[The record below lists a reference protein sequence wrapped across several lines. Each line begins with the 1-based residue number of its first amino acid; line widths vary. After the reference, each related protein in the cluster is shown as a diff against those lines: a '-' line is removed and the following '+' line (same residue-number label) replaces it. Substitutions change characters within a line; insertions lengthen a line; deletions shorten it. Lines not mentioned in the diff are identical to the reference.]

1 MPTQQVHSQ
10 DIQTPLVSFI
20 VTTFNL
26 PTAYLK
32 ECLESITALSLAK
45 SEREIIVVDDG
56 SDISPINEL
65 LELREHI
72 VYIRQENQGVSE
84 ARNTGIRAAQ
94 GKFIQFVDGDDYLFQ
109 APYEHC
115 LDLVRYHE
123 PDVVMFELS
132 TNRNSKATFDYSGPM
147 DGATFMRHHNINGA
161 IWGYIFKRE
170 LLVDLRFTSR
180 VAYGEDE
187 EFTPQLLLRAERLF
201 TTDARA
207 YFYRQHAASALH
219 KTGNRS
225 KLTRLHDNLQVIEH
239 LRYLADR
246 MPHGDR
252 EALTRRVAQLTMDY
266 IYNVI
271 TLTKSRKYLEK
282 SIGELSDK
290 GLFPLPEQSYTGK
303 YTLFRK
309 LTQTPLR
316 RILLF
321 TLLSRTR

>member
-1 MPTQQVHSQ
+1 MGRT
-10 DIQTPLVSFI
+10 
-20 VTTFNL
+20 
-26 PTAYLK
+26 
-32 ECLESITALSLAK
+32 
-45 SEREIIVVDDG
+45 
-56 SDISPINEL
+56 
-65 LELREHI
+65 
-72 VYIRQENQGVSE
+72 
-84 ARNTGIRAAQ
+84 
-94 GKFIQFVDGDDYLFQ
+94 
-109 APYEHC
+109 
-115 LDLVRYHE
+115 
-123 PDVVMFELS
+123 
-132 TNRNSKATFDYSGPM
+132 RNSHRNCCY
-147 DGATFMRHHNINGA
+147 
-161 IWGYIFKRE
+161 
-170 LLVDLRFTSR
+170 
-180 VAYGEDE
+180 
-187 EFTPQLLLRAERLF
+187 ERLF
-201 TTDARA
+201 TTDAKA

-271 TLTKSRKYLEK
+271 TLTKNRKYLEK